1 MRTIRSARTAKRA
14 GGGRVTWNLRKPEVL
29 MKEFFAI
36 LTAILGALTLNWAI
50 YLQKVAVTDLPEV
63 SLKDWKGTLKAFI
76 TNKPWLFAQSIN
88 VTGFVLYSVALAL
101 APVSIIEPIIASGVV
116 LLAYLAIK
124 HLGEKPRR
132 IDYMAMTMTVV
143 GVALIGV
150 SLAEG
155 LPKDKLTHGW
165 EIPIFAGVIIGLAV
179 LIPLFMRG
187 TKAKLS
193 VGLGISV
200 GMFFGMAAVFQR
212 LTMMYLGNI
221 SSMHWLLFFIFLA
234 ATVLCYIPAFI
245 LLQAALQK
253 GMAIIVAPIYNGLME
268 FIPILVGMLAL
279 NESFPESNIL
289 KVVRIL
295 AFVLIIAGTVI
306 LSQRAEAEEEMEAF
320 PGGELECAP
329 HHASKD

>member
-1 MRTIRSARTAKRA
+1 MR
-14 GGGRVTWNLRKPEVL
+14 
-29 MKEFFAI
+29 EFFAI
-36 LTAILGALTLNWAI
+36 VCAIGGALTLNWAI

-63 SLKDWKGTLKAFI
+63 NLKDWKATFKAFI
-76 TNKPWLFAQSIN
+76 TNKKWLFAQVIN
-88 VTGFVLYSVALAL
+88 ISGFVLYSIALAL
-101 APVSIIEPIIASGVV
+101 APVSIVEPIIASGVV

-132 IDYMAMTMTVV
+132 IDYMAMGMTVL
-143 GVALIGV
+143 GVAFIGV

-165 EIPIFAGVIIGLAV
+165 EIPIFAGVIIGLAII
-179 LIPLFMRG
+179 IPLLMRG

-200 GMFFGMAAVFQR
+200 GLFFGMAAVFQR
-212 LTMMYLGNI
+212 LVMMYIGNI
-221 SSMHWLLFFIFLA
+221 SRIHWELFFIFLVA
-234 ATVLCYIPAFI
+234 CVLCYVPAFI

-268 FIPILVGMLAL
+268 FVPILVGMLAL

-295 AFVLIIAGTVI
+295 AFVFIITGTVI
-306 LSQRAEAEEEMEAF
+306 LSQRAEAEDEMAF
-320 PGGELECAP
+320 PAGELDQPHQAAP
-329 HHASKD
+329 EPE